1 LKNFLSNNITARILT
16 VGIQLVT
23 IFSENKVTNFSPKE
37 KLNIVLF
44 SMLGSDELVER
55 WWRSPNYHWAL
66 STPDDI
72 WESSEDGKKQV
83 IQYILGHAF
92 G

>member
-1 LKNFLSNNITARILT
+1 LKNFSSNNITAQILT

-23 IFSENKVTNFSPKE
+23 IFSENKVTNLSPKE

-44 SMLGSDELVER
+44 SMLGSDELVGQ

-66 STPDDI
+66 STPDDV
-72 WESSEDGKKQV
+72 WESGEDGKKQV

-92 G
+92 R